1 MRALTTDLWRA
12 THQSRKVSGR
22 KEAQIDGLRQRNVVL
37 WDGGR
42 VGKSSVVTTV
52 IRLRAIVSVI
62 HGIIPSSALL
72 ARLALFAVLVAMP
85 TVRTALARTTWLGS
99 TRGLPSTCGL
109 LGRLRVH
116 LSGLC
121 GRGGGFGGSS
131 CGLRGGNCRRSGR
144 GVGTG
149 LI

>member
-1 MRALTTDLWRA
+1 MEGNTSEQKGT
-12 THQSRKVSGR
+12 VSGR
-22 KEAQIDGLRQRNVVL
+22 KEAQIDGLRQRNVVLCQVL

-85 TVRTALARTTWLGS
+85 TVRTALARTTPGLAAPEACPAHAGCWAGLGS
-99 TRGLPSTCGL
+99 TSAGCVAAAEGLAAAAAG
-109 LGRLRVH
+109 
-116 LSGLC
+116 SGA
-121 GRGGGFGGSS
+121 
-131 CGLRGGNCRRSGR
+131 
-144 GVGTG
+144 GTAG
-149 LI
+149 AAVVVLAPA